1 MFPTKLL
8 AAACAIALG
17 LSACASGSHGK
28 NAARVSNRH
37 GTTSTAPTTSST
49 TGKPTTTTAKP
60 LPGIGMGASGDAVKS
75 LQQRLTDL
83 KYSPGAVDGHFGL
96 GTYFAVVAFQKVE
109 GMARTGRATDDV
121 VAKLATAGE
130 PAAMLPSGGGT
141 RVEVDLKRQVL
152 FLYLNG
158 SLARIEPVSTGSGQ
172 RYCVKGD
179 CAVAVTPGGSFRIGT
194 KILGDHVSPLGHL
207 YNPLFFNGGIAI
219 HGEPAVPNYPA
230 SHGCVRIPMHDSMW
244 FYNTV
249 QRGTAVYVLGGKA
262 APVPFNEPDPGN
274 TTTTTAKPSTTTSHP
289 STTTTNLTTSTT
301 A

>member
-1 MFPTKLL
+1 MFPAKLI
-8 AAACAIALG
+8 AAACATALG
-17 LSACASGSHGK
+17 LSACSSGQHMK
-28 NAARVSNRH
+28 PVAAKSGH
-37 GTTSTAPTTSST
+37 PSTTAAPSTTST
-49 TGKPTTTTAKP
+49 TGKSTKTTAKP
-60 LPGIGMGASGDAVKS
+60 LPGIGMGASGEAVKNI
-75 LQQRLTDL
+75 QQRLTDL
-83 KYSPGAVDGHFGL
+83 KYSPGAVDGRFGL

-121 VAKLATAGE
+121 VAKLATASSPG
-130 PAAMLPSGGGT
+130 PMLPSGGGT

-172 RYCVKGD
+172 RYCVKGS
-179 CAVAVTPGGSFRIGT
+179 CAVAVTPGGSFRVGT

-230 SHGCVRIPMHDSMW
+230 SHGCVRIPMHDSLW

-262 APVPFNEPDPGN
+262 APVPFNEKAPGEG
-274 TTTTTAKPSTTTSHP
+274 TTTTTAKKTTTTSHP
-289 STTTTNLTTSTT
+289 TTTTTHLTTSTT

>member
-1 MFPTKLL
+1 
-8 AAACAIALG
+8 
-17 LSACASGSHGK
+17 
-28 NAARVSNRH
+28 
-37 GTTSTAPTTSST
+37 
-49 TGKPTTTTAKP
+49 
-60 LPGIGMGASGDAVKS
+60 MGASGEAVKN

-83 KYSPGAVDGHFGL
+83 KYSPGPVDGHFGL

-109 GMARTGRATDDV
+109 GMSRSGRATDDV

-152 FLYLNG
+152 FLYLG
-158 SLARIEPVSTGSGQ
+158 GLLARIEPVSTGSGQ
-172 RYCVKGD
+172 RYCVKGA
-179 CAVAVTPGGSFRIGT
+179 CAVAVTPGGSFRVGT

-230 SHGCVRIPMHDSMW
+230 SHGCVRIPMHDSLW

-249 QRGTAVYVLGGKA
+249 QRGTAVYVLGGKS

-274 TTTTTAKPSTTTSHP
+274 TTTTTAKKSTTTTSHP
-289 STTTTNLTTSTT
+289 TTTTTTHPTTSTT